1 MKQFTDSPSEPDA
14 PHSREP
20 RPQWYTAA
28 QQLFQLAAM
37 VSGGIAIGWM
47 CAIGCASKATLN
59 VPLMGQAAAVIRR
72 NYVDRPAIQRTSL
85 TYGAISGMVNALGD
99 SGHSTFLTPEM
110 VAELRNEE
118 RGEFKGIGVEIA
130 TKEGRVV
137 IIAPI
142 DQSPA
147 QRAGLRAG
155 DAIVKVNG
163 EDISTWPLSKVVEK
177 ITGPAGS
184 KVQLTLMDT
193 KTGQT
198 RDVTITRAS
207 IKIREIT
214 WAQLPGTRLAHLR
227 IASFNGS
234 VSKDL
239 HAALQ
244 EIRTAGLQGIVLD
257 LRDNPGG
264 ILDEAVTSA
273 SEFLSGGNV
282 LLIKDAN
289 GRITPQPANKGGIAT
304 DIPVVVLVNQGSA
317 SAAEIVAG
325 ALRDTRG
332 AQLVGEKT
340 FGTGTVLGQFNLT
353 DGSAL
358 LLAIQE
364 WLTPKGES
372 FWHKGIVPQIEV
384 PLPENVSSLFP
395 ENERTMTVAEF
406 QSTADKQLL
415 RAVEVLKKQP
425 IAQRS
430 AAPAPLSNSH

>member
-1 MKQFTDSPSEPDA
+1 MNSSTDFPPEPDSPQP
-14 PHSREP
+14 RE
-20 RPQWYTAA
+20 RIPQWQANA
-28 QQLFQLAAM
+28 QHLFQLAAM
-37 VSGGIAIGWM
+37 ASGGIAIGWM

-59 VPLMGQAAAVIRR
+59 VPLMGQAAAVIQR

-110 VAELRNEE
+110 VTELRNEE

-130 TKEGRVV
+130 MKEGRVV
-137 IIAPI
+137 VIAPL

-147 QRAGLRAG
+147 QRAGMRAG

-163 EDISTWPLSKVVEK
+163 QDISGWPLSKVVEQ
-177 ITGPAGS
+177 ITGPTGS
-184 KVQLTLMDT
+184 KVQLTLLDT
-193 KTGQT
+193 KSGQT

-214 WAQLPGTRLAHLR
+214 WTPLPGTRLAHLR
-227 IASFNGS
+227 IASFNGN

-264 ILDEAVTSA
+264 ILDEAIDSA

-289 GRITPQPANKGGIAT
+289 GKTTPQPAKKGGIAT

-317 SAAEIVAG
+317 SAAEIMAG

-372 FWHKGIVPQIEV
+372 FWHKGIVPEVQIL
-384 PLPENVSSLFP
+384 LPENVSPSFP
-395 ENERTMTVAEF
+395 ENERTMTVAEL
-406 QSTADKQLL
+406 QSTTDKQLL
-415 RAVEVLKKQP
+415 RAIEVLKKQP
-425 IAQRS
+425 VARAS
-430 AAPAPLSNSH
+430 EPVSNNR